1 MPEMVREMEYFFV
14 DPQMSLETGSDGIRE
29 MLKSFTEVDS
39 WTESKIVQA
48 IDQLPCDCKMDRRKV
63 LKILRSIL
71 TGTEVCDMTCCF
83 VFHVP
88 C

>member
-1 MPEMVREMEYFFV
+1 MVSRLNQV
-14 DPQMSLETGSDGIRE
+14 IVSILLVDGIRE